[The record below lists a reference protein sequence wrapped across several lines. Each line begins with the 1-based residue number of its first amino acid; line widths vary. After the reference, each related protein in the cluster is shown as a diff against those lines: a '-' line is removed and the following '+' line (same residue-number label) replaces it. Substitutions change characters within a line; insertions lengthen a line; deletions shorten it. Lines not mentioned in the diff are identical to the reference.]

1 MKTNGKFRRSLKALG
16 WHFVLLLIVCILF
29 YPLVFMVCT
38 SFKPLDEIFATG
50 LNILPKTVT
59 LENYQYIF
67 SHHPIFLYLK
77 NSLIIATIVMVAKIV
92 TSVLASYCLVF
103 MNIKGRDTIFYF
115 FSLTLFVP
123 FSIIMIPNYLTL
135 NKLGLMNT
143 LIAVALPQLA
153 DAMGIFRIR
162 QAMRGI
168 PKSLVE
174 AARLDNVTH
183 FTAMTKIVCPLVKP
197 SIISMAIYFFIN
209 SWNEFFWPQ
218 LLLKDAK
225 LATITLSMQYFQNSE
240 GGTSWGTSMA
250 LASIA
255 TLIPMVLYVIAQK
268 QIISTFM
275 ASGLKE

>member
-1 MKTNGKFRRSLKALG
+1 MKIKRNMKSLG
-16 WHFVLLLIVCILF
+16 WHFILCIIVAVLF

-38 SFKPLDEIFATG
+38 SLKPLPEIFTTG
-50 LNILPKTVT
+50 LNVFPKSITS
-59 LENYQYIF
+59 ENYQYIF
-67 SHHPIFLYLK
+67 QHHPILLYLR
-77 NSLIIATIVMVAKIV
+77 NSFIIASIVMIAKIV

-103 MNIKGRDTIFYF
+103 MDIPGRNTIFYI
-115 FSLTLFVP
+115 FSLTLFIP

-135 NKLGLMNT
+135 NKMGLMNT
-143 LIAVALPQLA
+143 LIGVALPQLA

-174 AARLDNVTH
+174 AARIDNVGH
-183 FTAMTKIVCPLVKP
+183 FTAMTKIVCPLIKP
-197 SIISMAIYFFIN
+197 AIISMAIYFFIN

-218 LLLKDAK
+218 LLLKNAN

-240 GGTSWGTSMA
+240 GGTAWGTSMA
-250 LASIA
+250 LATIA
-255 TLIPMVLYVIAQK
+255 TLIPMILYIIAQR

-275 ASGLKE
+275 QSGLKE